1 MKDRAYEAGLAVRRR
16 VLGAAHVERSF
27 AAATEFDR
35 EWQRFV
41 TSNAWGAVWTRP
53 GLERKTRSL
62 LTITILAM
70 LGREEEL
77 RLHLRA
83 TRNTGASRDE
93 VKEALM
99 QLAVYAGV
107 PAANAA
113 FRIAK
118 AVFAEMDGD
127 QKRLPAPKR
136 RAAKRGAG

>member
-1 MKDRAYEAGLAVRRR
+1 MRDNAYEAGLAVRRR
-16 VLGAAHVERSF
+16 VLGAAHVERAL
-27 AAATEFDR
+27 AAATDFDR

-62 LTITILAM
+62 LTVTILAV

-83 TRNTGASRDE
+83 TRNTGASRGE
-93 VKEALM
+93 VREALM
-99 QLAVYAGV
+99 QVAVYAGI

-118 AVFAEMDGD
+118 AVFADID
-127 QKRLPAPKR
+127 ADPQKLPPPKPR
-136 RAAKRGAG
+136 TAKRGAR

>member
-16 VLGAAHVERSF
+16 VLGTAHVERALAS
-27 AAATEFDR
+27 ATDFDR

-62 LTITILAM
+62 LTITILAV

-83 TRNTGASRDE
+83 TRNTGASRAE

-99 QLAVYAGV
+99 QVAVYAGV

-118 AVFAEMDGD
+118 AVFAEMEADP
-127 QKRLPAPKR
+127 QKRPTPKR
-136 RAAKRGAG
+136 RATKRGAG

>member
-1 MKDRAYEAGLAVRRR
+1 MKDRAYEAGLAARRR
-16 VLGAAHVERSF
+16 VLGTAHVERAL
-27 AAATEFDR
+27 AAATDFDR

-62 LTITILAM
+62 LTITILAV

-83 TRNTGASRDE
+83 TRNTGASRAE

-99 QLAVYAGV
+99 QVAVYAGV

-118 AVFAEMDGD
+118 AVFAEMEAEP
-127 QKRLPAPKR
+127 QKRPTPKR
-136 RAAKRGAG
+136 RATKRGAG

>member
-1 MKDRAYEAGLAVRRR
+1 MKDRAYEAGLAMRRR
-16 VLGAAHVERSF
+16 VLGTAHVERSF
-27 AAATEFDR
+27 AAATDFDR

-53 GLERKTRSL
+53 GLARKTRSL
-62 LTITILAM
+62 LTIAILAV

-93 VKEALM
+93 VKEVLM
-99 QLAVYAGV
+99 QVAVYAGV

-113 FRIAK
+113 FRVAK
-118 AVFAEMDGD
+118 AAFAEMDGE
-127 QKRLPAPKR
+127 PPKR
-136 RAAKRGAG
+136 PSPKRSTARRGAR

>member
-16 VLGAAHVERSF
+16 VLGTTHVERAF
-27 AAATEFDR
+27 AAATDFDR

-53 GLERKTRSL
+53 GLARKTRSL
-62 LTITILAM
+62 LTITILAV
-70 LGREEEL
+70 LGHEDEL

-83 TRNTGASRDE
+83 TRNTGVSRAE

-99 QLAVYAGV
+99 QVAVYAGV

-118 AVFAEMDGD
+118 AAFAELDAEL
-127 QKRLPAPKR
+127 QKLPPPKR
-136 RAAKRGAG
+136 RAAKRGP